1 MRLTPLIIIN
11 GLLALSIT
19 AQAQPKTSEQ
29 EYLLAL
35 YKHLHANPELSFKEN
50 NTSERIAQ
58 ELSEIGFSVTEGIGG
73 FGIVAVMQNGEGPTL
88 MLRTDMDALPV
99 EEQTGLPYS
108 SSTTATMADGNTV
121 PVMHACGHDIH
132 MTVLVGTARSLA
144 ANRDTWQGTLMLI
157 AQPAEERGAGARLML
172 ADGLFERFPR
182 PDYNLALHVSAEL
195 PAGVIG
201 YTRGY
206 AMANVDSVD
215 ITVRGIGGHGAF
227 PHQTKDPVVIAAQLI
242 LQLQTIVSREISPL
256 EPAVITVGSIHGG
269 SKHNI
274 IGDSVELQ
282 LTVRSYSDE
291 TREYLLR
298 RIEEISN
305 GVARTAGLPDHLLP
319 EVKVRDEYTPSVFN
333 HPELTDRAVT
343 VLTIELGES
352 NVRAVPPVMIG
363 EDFARYGRSEPLIP
377 SLLFWL
383 GAVDPNLYSTTMSQS
398 DKLPSLHSPIFAPL
412 LQPTIV
418 TGVRALTTL
427 AQNLLIPTNPKRT
440 ADGKE

>member
-144 ANRDTWQGTLMLI
+144 AKRDTWQGTLMLI

-182 PDYNLALHVSAEL
+182 PDYNLALHVSAEF

-215 ITVRGIGGHGAF
+215 ITVRGVGGHGAF
-227 PHQTKDPVVIAAQLI
+227 PHKARDPVVIAAQLI
-242 LQLQTIVSREISPL
+242 LQLQTIISREISPL

-274 IGDSVELQ
+274 IGDSVKLQ

-291 TREYLLR
+291 TREHLLR

-319 EVKVRDEYTPSVFN
+319 EVKIRDEFTPSVFN

-343 VLTIELGES
+343 ILTAELGET
-352 NVRAVPPVMIG
+352 NVRAVPPVMGG
-363 EDFARYGRSEPLIP
+363 EDFSRYGRSEPPIP

-383 GAVDPNLYSTTMSQS
+383 GAVDPDRFSTAMSKGDNL
-398 DKLPSLHSPIFAPL
+398 PALHSPNFAPL
-412 LQPTIV
+412 PQPTIA

-440 ADGKE
+440 AGGKE